1 MQPASPGQT
10 ASGPDT
16 SLPGNLLPGSPL
28 GHRSGPA
35 VLGPEASIIAANAV
49 KGISHIATLPEI
61 TLSII
66 ELVEDPS
73 SSAQD
78 LNKVISNDP
87 ALCSR
92 ILKVVNSAFY
102 GLPRQIGSINR
113 AISLLGLNAVK
124 NLAIAASL
132 AKLFKGGSLCTRF
145 DAKDL
150 WTHSIATSAISRVI
164 ANTLKLN
171 FADEAFL
178 AGLIHDI
185 GIMVE
190 LQVDREKLA
199 SVINNLEVDSAGNVV
214 GDFVAMERS
223 VFGCDHGLFGATLC
237 ESWKFPKSFVHACG
251 HHHDP
256 RSLPPENRTLAWI
269 VHIADRLSAAN
280 NRGFRLDVTST
291 DISDEAL
298 AAIGMSRD
306 QLATV
311 HSAIPGAL
319 ETAEATF
326 AGQ

>member
-1 MQPASPGQT
+1 MQPATSAGQAIKGAAGQST
-10 ASGPDT
+10 AAPNT
-16 SLPGNLLPGSPL
+16 AAV
-28 GHRSGPA
+28 PA
-35 VLGPEASIIAANAV
+35 TDPALIAVNAV

-66 ELVEDPS
+66 ELVENPKS
-73 SSAQD
+73 TAQD

-132 AKLFKGGSLCTRF
+132 AKLFKGGALCNRF

-150 WTHSIATSAISRVI
+150 WTHSIATAAISRLV
-164 ANTLKLN
+164 ATTLKVN

-199 SVINNLEVDSAGNVV
+199 SAINKLDVDKDGVPTS
-214 GDFVAMERS
+214 DFIAIERT
-223 VFGCDHGLFGATLC
+223 VFGCDHGVFGATLC

-256 RSLPPENRTLAWI
+256 KGLPPENRTLAWI
-269 VHIADRLSAAN
+269 VHIADRLAAAN
-280 NRGFRLDVTST
+280 KRGFRLDLTST
-291 DISDEAL
+291 EISEDAL
-298 AAIGMSRD
+298 HAIGMSRD
-306 QLATV
+306 QLDSV
-311 HSAIPGAL
+311 QRAIPAAL
-319 ETAEATF
+319 EAAEATF
-326 AGQ
+326 AEH

>member
-1 MQPASPGQT
+1 MQPQSSQGT
-10 ASGPDT
+10 
-16 SLPGNLLPGSPL
+16 PGNAPAAAAATAAPAKPGNGL
-28 GHRSGPA
+28 EPA
-35 VLGPEASIIAANAV
+35 LIAAAAV

-66 ELVEDPS
+66 ELVENPKS
-73 SSAQD
+73 TSHD

-102 GLPRQIGSINR
+102 GLPRQIGSIDR

-132 AKLFKGGSLCTRF
+132 AKLFKGGSLCSRF

-150 WTHSIATSAISRVI
+150 WSHSVATAAACRLIAT
-164 ANTLKLN
+164 TLKVN

-190 LQVDREKLA
+190 LQSDREKLA
-199 SVINNLEVDSAGNVV
+199 AVFNKLEVDKDGNSTS
-214 GDFVAMERS
+214 DFVAIERS
-223 VFGCDHGLFGATLC
+223 IFGCDHCLFGATLC
-237 ESWKFPKSFVHACG
+237 ETWKFPKSFVFVCG

-256 RSLPPENRTLAWI
+256 KQLPYENRTLPWM
-269 VHIADRLSAAN
+269 VYIADRLSAAAK
-280 NRGFRLDVTST
+280 RGFRLDVNST
-291 DISDEAL
+291 EIGDEAL
-298 AAIGMSRD
+298 AAIGMGRD
-306 QLATV
+306 QLAAV
-311 HSAIPGAL
+311 QAAL
-319 ETAEATF
+319 PAALDAAEATF
-326 AGQ
+326 GGS